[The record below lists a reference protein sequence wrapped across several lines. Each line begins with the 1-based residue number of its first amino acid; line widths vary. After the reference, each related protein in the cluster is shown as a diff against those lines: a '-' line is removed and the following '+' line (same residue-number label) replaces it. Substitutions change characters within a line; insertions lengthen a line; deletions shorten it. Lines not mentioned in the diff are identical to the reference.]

1 MAGNPKSLLDLPAR
15 EVLAR
20 IAGNQLDA
28 ASRGLARL
36 QDPGDPKGLH
46 AFRVAI
52 RRLRSLLRAY
62 RPWMGR
68 VAGRKVRRRLRD
80 LTLATNDQRDAD
92 VQIGWL
98 FAQRKRLAANELP
111 GYSWMLRRLRDR
123 KRRAHRSA
131 GRELGRDFA
140 DIVRMMGNRL
150 DDAEGPESRSFRDAF
165 LELLGPG
172 IDGLRQ
178 SLDAITG
185 ADDEESVHR
194 SRIRIKRLRYLI
206 EPLRRESEEA
216 RAAVRQLKELQ
227 ALLGE
232 LHDMH
237 VLEDELG
244 SGIEEAAMEKARRL
258 HQLALSGDEQ
268 ALSREQRRDERPGL
282 VALAA
287 RARQRRD
294 ALYAE
299 FERGWDASRRRAL
312 QWDFDALRMAV
323 APARTR
329 IRRPRRTRPT

>member
-1 MAGNPKSLLDLPAR
+1 
-15 EVLAR
+15 
-20 IAGNQLDA
+20 
-28 ASRGLARL
+28 
-36 QDPGDPKGLH
+36 
-46 AFRVAI
+46 
-52 RRLRSLLRAY
+52 
-62 RPWMGR
+62 MGR

-80 LTLATNDQRDAD
+80 LTLATNDQRDAE

-98 FAQRKRLAANELP
+98 FAQRKQLAANELP
-111 GYSWMLRRLRDR
+111 GYSWMLRRVRDR

-140 DIVRMMGNRL
+140 DVVRMMGNRL

-165 LELLGPG
+165 FELLGPG
-172 IDGLRQ
+172 TDGLRQ
-178 SLDAITG
+178 SLDAIAG
-185 ADDEESVHR
+185 ADDEESIHR
-194 SRIRIKRLRYLI
+194 ARIQIKRLRYLI
-206 EPLRRESEEA
+206 EPLRRESAES

-244 SGIEEAAMEKARRL
+244 SGIEETATEKARRL
-258 HQLALSGDEQ
+258 HQLALSG
-268 ALSREQRRDERPGL
+268 DERPGL

-299 FERGWDASRRRAL
+299 FERGWDANRRRAL
-312 QWDFDALRMAV
+312 ERDFDTLRLAV
-323 APARTR
+323 APVRTG
-329 IRRPRRTRPT
+329 IRRSKRRVML